1 MSLAFDAFAAY
12 IKKACGIIIE
22 PDKLY
27 LVESRLQPILKR
39 EGLSGLPEL
48 VEVLT
53 ANRSPA
59 IAKDVIEA
67 MTINE
72 TYFFRDKAPFDK
84 FRDIML
90 PKLAAARQKEKK
102 IRIWSAASSTG
113 QEAYSLSMIIEEMAA
128 KLAGVSVE
136 IVGTDL
142 AEPQLNKAREGKYT
156 QFEVQ
161 RGLTTPQLLRNFQQ
175 RGDTWHV
182 KDTIKSRIQ
191 FRQFNLMTDYAA
203 LGRFDIVFCRN
214 VLIYFEP
221 ARKSDILKRISKN
234 LAPDGFVVLG
244 ASESVLGLDTDLV
257 LDPEHRCFMVKAKTA
272 TPATASSPAKSTYSP
287 ATRTAAAPFTA
298 PAKPAG
304 AASSAKP
311 AVAPAAKPASLQT
324 PGAPRPRTVT
334 GARTI

>member
-1 MSLAFDAFAAY
+1 MSIAFDAFAAY

-39 EGLSGLPEL
+39 ESLAGLAEL
-48 VEVLT
+48 VEVLH
-53 ANRSPA
+53 ANRTPA

-72 TYFFRDKAPFDK
+72 TYFFRDKQPFDK

-102 IRIWSAASSTG
+102 IRVWSAASSTG
-113 QEAYSLSMIIEEMAA
+113 QEAYSLSMIVEEMLP
-128 KLAGVSVE
+128 KLGGVAVE

-142 AEPQLNKAREGKYT
+142 AEPQVNKAREGKYT

-161 RGLTTPQLLRNFQQ
+161 RGLSTPQLLRNFQQ

-182 KDTIKSRIQ
+182 KDNIKARIN
-191 FRQFNLMTDYAA
+191 FRQFNLMSDYAP

-234 LAPDGFVVLG
+234 LAPDGYIILG

-257 LDPEHRCFMVKAKTA
+257 LDAEHRCFLVK
-272 TPATASSPAKSTYSP
+272 
-287 ATRTAAAPFTA
+287 
-298 PAKPAG
+298 
-304 AASSAKP
+304 SAKP
-311 AVAPAAKPASLQT
+311 AAGTGSIAAPLKPAAAPATTPAKPTLLPAGKASANPHQPLKA
-324 PGAPRPRTVT
+324 APSKPAAAPVQPRATTARPL
-334 GARTI
+334 